1 MDNKKK
7 ILIGVI
13 AVIVIATIAWTRSAI
28 SKEWKIRDNS
38 VYCMEQIRIDHG
50 EYLWGVSCTY
60 GGKENKTYQYYGSFE
75 TEDNKVYNY
84 KCDVIDENNVEVYY
98 QEIIRGLETE
108 EERIAACE
116 EETKALIEY
125 DNWEYTWN
133 NEEEAWASF
142 VRIWHVIYS
151 KWWKKDEDDVECYID
166 MVDKSV
172 NVSFSNHT
180 YNWEIQEEVE

>member
-84 KCDVIDENNVEVYY
+84 NCEVIDENNVEVYY

-108 EERIAACE
+108 EDRIAACE
-116 EETKALIEY
+116 ERAWTILNYNEWTYA
-125 DNWEYTWN
+125 WE

-142 VRIWHVIYS
+142 VRIGHVKYL
-151 KWWKKDEDDVECYID
+151 KWWENAEDDVECFID

-172 NVSFSNHT
+172 NVSFSNHM